1 MVSNLD
7 QHIAISRIEV
17 RSNVRDRVVEE
28 EQIALAQS
36 IRANGILVPL
46 LGHREGD
53 AVIVDDGH
61 RRLDAATRAGLEVVP
76 MILTERAPTASE
88 LLTLQL
94 VANCQRSSLK
104 TMERVRAIA
113 KLMTESGWSASE
125 VSLRLG
131 GPSEAT
137 ISKLLALLVL
147 PREVQDLID
156 AARVPMSSAYAI
168 ATVESADE
176 REQLVA
182 GVLDGSLKRD
192 GLVTRVKS
200 LKRNHQQPRR
210 AKRPARERF
219 TIRVGPGRSLTV
231 SGPNLTLTSLIEW
244 LQALLKRIGTLEP
257 QDMALADAAK
267 ALSADA
273 PSKGVVS

>member
-1 MVSNLD
+1 MVSKLD
-7 QHIAISRIEV
+7 QHVAISRIEV
-17 RSNVRDRVVEE
+17 RSNVREQLIEE

-46 LGHREGD
+46 LGHSDGD
-53 AVIVDDGH
+53 AVVVDDGH
-61 RRLDAATRAGLEVVP
+61 RRLDAATRAGLKAVP
-76 MILTERAPTASE
+76 MIVAEHVPAPAE

-137 ISKLLALLVL
+137 ISKLLTLLVL
-147 PREVQDLID
+147 PKEVQDLID
-156 AARVPMSSAYAI
+156 AGRIPTSSAYSI
-168 ATVESADE
+168 ATVNDAEE
-176 REQLVA
+176 RQRLVA
-182 GVLDGSLKRD
+182 AVLDGGLKRD
-192 GLVTRVKS
+192 ELVKRIKS

-210 AKRPARERF
+210 AKRPARDRF

-231 SGPNLTLTSLIEW
+231 SGLNLTLTSLTEW

-273 PSKGVVS
+273 SSKGVVS